1 MNLDAYE
8 AGKLAYHEC
17 KKRGDWP
24 DRKSK
29 KDWQAGWDEEH
40 NAEKRNEDEAQS
52 NEYWESLW
60 CNCPWLDTEDDSC
73 VASRSKCTK
82 ESCAPFYFISN
93 QG

>member
-8 AGKLAYHEC
+8 AGKQAYHEG
-17 KKRGDWP
+17 KGRGDWP

-29 KDWQAGWDEEH
+29 KDWQEGWDEEH
-40 NAEKRNEDEAQS
+40 DAEERNEEEAQS
-52 NEYWESLW
+52 NEYWKSLW

-73 VASRSKCTK
+73 VASRGKCTK
-82 ESCAPFYFISN
+82 ENCAPFYFISN